1 MLFFSPP
8 AKSFSQFDNK
18 SPIFFF
24 YGFPKTFIKR
34 MKLKKFIFPSCG
46 TPWASTVE
54 DENCLGRGGAVRGR
68 GGRVLVRPVNS
79 KMAATLCLRLYF
91 PAEVWEGR
99 RGGSTLASCDDD
111 GSPVVW
117 FELGL
122 EFLFYKFFRNIFVS
136 FSVTRIKKKAQKPNP
151 GRLWLGKDDLE
162 NMLRGLPRAGMWWT
176 GFLT

>member
-54 DENCLGRGGAVRGR
+54 DENCLGRGG
-68 GGRVLVRPVNS
+68 
-79 KMAATLCLRLYF
+79 
-91 PAEVWEGR
+91 
-99 RGGSTLASCDDD
+99 GGSGEGGEGACQASKFQD
-111 GSPVVW
+111 GGHVMS
-117 FELGL
+117 EI
-122 EFLFYKFFRNIFVS
+122 IFS
-136 FSVTRIKKKAQKPNP
+136 SGSGGGEEGWEHTCQ
-151 GRLWLGKDDLE
+151 L
-162 NMLRGLPRAGMWWT
+162 
-176 GFLT
+176 